1 MLLECDG
8 VSMAIPSPAQGLP
21 ALVYYKP
28 PLVMAGQNDAE
39 MQRFSALFRVIKPI
53 PLVDRTGEVRFPLH
67 LKPLFPMPPLRT
79 ETRSFEDI
87 ANTRASEIMARAE
100 ALDCDIYVMWSG
112 GIDST
117 LILVTFLKTATP
129 AQLQRIVVLLSEDS
143 ISEAPDFYRQ
153 FICGKLRME
162 SAQLFPYL
170 LGTRHLFVSG
180 EHADQLFG
188 SDIIGKLMTRAG
200 NAIIH
205 KPYSRD
211 VMRTQF
217 SGKDARPEDVETC
230 LDLFEFLASKA
241 PIPIETNF
249 HFLWWLN
256 FNLKWQSVFLRTLS
270 YLAPRNISGMNA
282 DYVRERYLP
291 FFVTEDFQQ
300 WSLNNPDKR
309 IKDSWNTYKW
319 VAKDIIFAFTGDEGY
334 RRYKV
339 KRGSLFFIILR
350 KFSWNFMDENFKL
363 MQQIDVNAYRQP
375 AFEPWRKG

>member
-1 MLLECDG
+1 MSGSL
-8 VSMAIPSPAQGLP
+8 I
-21 ALVYYKP
+21 YYKP
-28 PLVMAGQNDAE
+28 SALLEGQNDPEAR
-39 MQRFSALFRVIKPI
+39 RFSALFNVIKPI
-53 PLVDRTGEVRFPLH
+53 PLVDRTGEVTFPFR
-67 LKPLFPMPPLRT
+67 LKPLFPMPKLRK
-79 ETRSFEDI
+79 ETRSFEELS
-87 ANTRASEIMARAE
+87 NQRAADLMAQAE

-117 LILVTFLKTATP
+117 LVLISFLKTCTP
-129 AQLQRIVVLLSEDS
+129 EQLKRIVVLLSEDS
-143 ISEAPDFYRQ
+143 IAEAPDFYRTS
-153 FICGKLRME
+153 ICGQLRME

-170 LGTRHLFVSG
+170 LASRHLFVSG

-188 SDIIGKLMTRAG
+188 SDLVGKLMNASG

-205 KPYSRD
+205 QRYSRD
-211 VMRTQF
+211 VMRTLFNPLGELTSQT
-217 SGKDARPEDVETC
+217 ETC
-230 LDLFEFLASKA
+230 LDLFEFLAGKA

-270 YLAPRNISGMNA
+270 YVAKRNSGAISE
-282 DYVRERYLP
+282 DYVASRYQP

-309 IKDSWNTYKW
+309 IEDSWNTYKW

-350 KFSWNFMDENFKL
+350 KNAWNFIGDDFSL
-363 MQQIDVNAYRQP
+363 MQTIEPGKWRQP
-375 AFEPWRKG
+375 AHEPWLRPEPTG